1 MDSKR
6 ILIVGAGPTGAS
18 LALLLARRGIDVVL
32 IERESNLHRIFRG
45 EGMMPGGI
53 EALAQM
59 GLREKIEQLPH
70 CKLDRWEYYL
80 GQKLLARF
88 PEPDRNSPNAIRV
101 LSQPHLLEMMVAEAR
116 TLSSLIYVWIYSRRR
131 GARWVWQDWRSW
143 SFGCWGSDNLG

>member
-1 MDSKR
+1 MDSTR

-45 EGMMPGGI
+45 EGMMPSCI

-70 CKLDRWEYYL
+70 RKLGRWEYYL
-80 GQKLLARF
+80 SQKHPLRL
-88 PEPDRNSPNAIRV
+88 
-101 LSQPHLLEMMVAEAR
+101 
-116 TLSSLIYVWIYSRRR
+116 
-131 GARWVWQDWRSW
+131 
-143 SFGCWGSDNLG
+143 